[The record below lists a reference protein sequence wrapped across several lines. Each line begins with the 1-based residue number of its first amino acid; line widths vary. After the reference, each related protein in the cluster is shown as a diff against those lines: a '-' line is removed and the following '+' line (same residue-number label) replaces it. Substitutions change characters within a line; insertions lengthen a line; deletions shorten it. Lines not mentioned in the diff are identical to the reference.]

1 MAATTMYAPNQQCVH
16 ADTLGPATVHA
27 TGATAGAPGAWTPAS
42 SDPPNTVAQLQAGFP
57 LPIVASPGTNWTVGQ
72 YVATEQTGST
82 GEAHWNGTAWIAG
95 RHP

>member
-27 TGATAGAPGAWTPAS
+27 TGCTAGAPGAWTPAG
-42 SDPPNTVAQLQAGFP
+42 SDPPNSVAQLQAQFP
-57 LPIVASPGTNWTVGQ
+57 LGITPNPSSNWTVGQ
-72 YVATEQTGST
+72 YVATETTGAT
-82 GEAHWNGTAWIAG
+82 GEAYWNGTAFVAG